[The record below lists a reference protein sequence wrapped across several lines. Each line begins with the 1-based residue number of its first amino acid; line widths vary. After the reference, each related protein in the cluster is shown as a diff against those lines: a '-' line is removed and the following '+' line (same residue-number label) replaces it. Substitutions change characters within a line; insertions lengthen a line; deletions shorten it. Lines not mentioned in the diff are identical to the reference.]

1 MIIKPIPTR
10 YSLGFLLVLSLIL
23 PITSFPIFGNAWGEP
38 ANTTEIIDLD
48 SGKISGLLVGRDPEI
63 RVFKG
68 IPYAAPPVGDLRW
81 RPPQSVK
88 SWKGVLECTS
98 FGPVC
103 PQPQGRTRLT
113 QMTFDKISEDCL
125 YLNVWTKAKDNQ
137 ALLPVMVWIHGG
149 GNISGAGSL
158 PYYDGEALARQGV
171 ILVSINYRLGPFG
184 FFAHPLLS
192 KESGKGVSGNYG
204 LLDQIAAL
212 QWVQKNI
219 RAFGGNPNRVT
230 IFGESAGGLN
240 VCCLMASPLAKG
252 LFHRAIAES
261 GHAFGKTQHL
271 KETWYGQESM
281 EKQGEQI
288 AKDLGVAGA
297 ADPLAALRSLSAD
310 KILEGSKP
318 SLGIGAEAGLG
329 NRFRPVTDGW
339 VIPDDINTIFDQ
351 GRQNDVPL
359 IAGTNAN
366 EGIIF
371 MANTPVKTVVQYRS
385 AVKVLYG
392 KFADEILALYPVKEP
407 SEIRKALSDVLGD
420 FGFIAGIRHFVRAMG
435 NVKSKAYLYHF
446 TMKPQGPL
454 GETLGAFHGSEIPYV
469 FDNLGRGI
477 LTPDEKRLNLA
488 KMMSGYWVQFAK
500 TGDPNK
506 EGLTSWPAYEAK
518 GDQYLEFGENVHV
531 GNGLRQQACDLV
543 EKILAEERKRR

>member
-1 MIIKPIPTR
+1 MITKLYFR
-10 YSLGFLLVLSLIL
+10 YSPGFLLIL
-23 PITSFPIFGNAWGEP
+23 FFVCSITAFPISSKAWGESSK
-38 ANTTEIIDLD
+38 TMEIIEVD
-48 SGKISGLLVGRDPEI
+48 SGKISGRVVGQNPEI
-63 RVFKG
+63 HVYKG
-68 IPYAAPPVGDLRW
+68 IPYATPPVGDLRW
-81 RPPQSVK
+81 RPPQSVMP
-88 SWKGVLECTS
+88 WKEVLPGDT

-103 PQPQGRTRLT
+103 PQPGGRTRLT
-113 QMTFDKISEDCL
+113 QTNFDKISEDCL
-125 YLNVWTKAKDNQ
+125 YLNVWTPAKDNG

-149 GNISGAGSL
+149 GNISGASSL
-158 PYYDGEALARQGV
+158 RYYDGEALARQGV
-171 ILVSINYRLGPFG
+171 VLVSINYRLGPFG

-192 KESGKGVSGNYG
+192 RESEKGVSGNYG

-219 RAFGGNPNRVT
+219 RSFGGDPNRVT

-271 KETWYGQESM
+271 KKTWYGQESM
-281 EKQGEQI
+281 EKQGELI
-288 AKDLGVAGA
+288 AKDLGVAEA
-297 ADPLAALRSLSAD
+297 ADPLKALRSLSAD

-318 SLGIGAEAGLG
+318 SLGIGAELGLG

-371 MANTPVKTVVQYRS
+371 VANTPIQTVEHYRS
-385 AVKVLYG
+385 AAKALYG
-392 KFADEILALYPVKEP
+392 KFADEVLALYPVNEP

-454 GETLGAFHGSEIPYV
+454 GETLGAFHGSEVPYV
-469 FDNLGRGI
+469 FNNLDKGI
-477 LTPDEKRLNLA
+477 LPPDEKRRSLGKLI
-488 KMMSGYWVQFAK
+488 SGYWVQFAK
-500 TGDPNK
+500 TGDPNQK
-506 EGLTSWPAYEAK
+506 GTPPWPAYDA
-518 GDQYLEFGENVHV
+518 GSDQHLELGESVRI
-531 GNGLRQQACDLV
+531 GQGLRRAACDLI
-543 EKILAEERKRR
+543 EKILADERKRR